1 MNMYRIKQKID
12 KWIVI
17 ATTPDWSE
25 ALDIY
30 NSAPVPK
37 MLVDSSGV
45 KHKQFTDNGFIYT
58 GSFK

>member
-1 MNMYRIKQKID
+1 MYRIKQKID
-12 KWIVI
+12 KWIVT

-30 NSAPVPK
+30 NSVETPK
-37 MLVDSSGV
+37 MLVGSLGV
-45 KHKQFTDNGFIYT
+45 IHKQYTDNGFIYT